1 MNPCTSIWTNSK
13 LKDFINTR
21 LWWCT
26 GFSCSTHSLGLGL
39 VGRGGAL
46 TAEGDEGG
54 AAVSFTLEGDCRL
67 SSGGLF
73 KAWPFCRGLS
83 GTLSWGSLSAETWT
97 GSAVT
102 LGQMSSSLIWKA
114 SALGGVLGGTSNK
127 LISVGG
133 GGNDWLSSNTLSSPD
148 TPLLGN
154 SSATRNPR

>member
-1 MNPCTSIWTNSK
+1 MDRFK
-13 LKDFINTR
+13 AKDFINTR

-46 TAEGDEGG
+46 TAEGDGG
-54 AAVSFTLEGDCRL
+54 EAAVSFTLEGECRL

-97 GSAVT
+97 GSAGDAGPDVQLIDLEGLST
-102 LGQMSSSLIWKA
+102 RRRFGWDFQQTNLSWWRRWRREWLVVLKHTVIPRYAIAGQLF
-114 SALGGVLGGTSNK
+114 SN
-127 LISVGG
+127 
-133 GGNDWLSSNTLSSPD
+133 
-148 TPLLGN
+148 
-154 SSATRNPR
+154 